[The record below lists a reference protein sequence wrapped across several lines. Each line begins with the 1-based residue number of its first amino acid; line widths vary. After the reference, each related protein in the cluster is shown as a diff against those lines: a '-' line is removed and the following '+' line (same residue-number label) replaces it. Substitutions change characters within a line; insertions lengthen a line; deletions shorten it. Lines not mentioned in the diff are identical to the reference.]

1 MIFWKLNFDI
11 PFIREIIFSWECQDI
26 QVTLAGGAL
35 SARAHVQGLYVK
47 NVTVNGKPSWTGP
60 IDTTLWWS
68 SNELWIIGS
77 NTQIGSVFGYLYSPV
92 SGLPQG
98 NGNEFFYWDGA
109 AWVKPINEITIESFQ
124 SLDCTTITGK

>member
-1 MIFWKLNFDI
+1 MKSVD
-11 PFIREIIFSWECQDI
+11 
-26 QVTLAGGAL
+26 
-35 SARAHVQGLYVK
+35 
-47 NVTVNGKPSWTGP
+47 VNEKPSWTGP
-60 IDTTLWWS
+60 TNTVLWWG
-68 SNELWIIGS
+68 SNGVWIIGS
-77 NTQIGSVFGYLYSPV
+77 NTEIGSDLGFLYNPV

>member
-1 MIFWKLNFDI
+1 M
-11 PFIREIIFSWECQDI
+11 
-26 QVTLAGGAL
+26 
-35 SARAHVQGLYVK
+35 K

-60 IDTTLWWS
+60 NDLSLWWVQTTWV
-68 SNELWIIGS
+68 SNGVWMIGP
-77 NTQIGSVFGYLYSPV
+77 NNQIGIDGGWLWWLYSPV